1 MEDRTLA
8 TTYSRK
14 TTSGS
19 DMTDT
24 FAGMVRQLRVLGS
37 VALGMA
43 DKMRDAQNETVRDLF
58 KNLGLP
64 MPSLSRAQTC
74 RMPDCG
80 CDDASGDLGTIRREL
95 DRPEVATFSVT
106 LRNRDCTART
116 YRIDGGP
123 LSSGNPDNAPEIQV
137 DPASVTLQ
145 PGERAQ
151 LRIAA
156 DASKFPFGTHATG
169 QVTVRAEDCTP
180 MYLTVGVAVVR
191 PYDPIPTIDLHCDCK
206 TGMRPQ
212 RWYHHYYCDPPKGR
226 KVDAPPAPPAP
237 VDQPIG

>member
-1 MEDRTLA
+1 MGETL
-8 TTYSRK
+8 
-14 TTSGS
+14 G
-19 DMTDT
+19 
-24 FAGMVRQLRVLGS
+24 GMVKQLRVLGS

-43 DKMRDAQNETVRDLF
+43 ETMRDAQSEQTRDF
-58 KNLGLP
+58 FRNLGLP

-80 CDDASGDLGTIRREL
+80 CDDASGDLGTLRREL
-95 DRPEVATFSVT
+95 DRPEAATFTVT

-123 LSSGNPDNAPEIQV
+123 LSSGNPDNAPDISV
-137 DPASVTLQ
+137 DPASITLQ

-156 DASKFPFGTHATG
+156 DASKFEYGTHATG
-169 QVTVRAEDCTP
+169 QVVVRAEDCAP
-180 MYLTVGVAVVR
+180 MYLTVAVSVVR
-191 PYDPIPTIDLHCDCK
+191 PYDPIPTIDLHCDCQ

-212 RWYHHYYCDPPKGR
+212 RWYHHYYCDPKRGR
-226 KVDAPPAPPAP
+226 KPNDGRDVPPPQP
-237 VDQPIG
+237 VDVPPVG